1 MAGLAECGW
10 GGASVVIPL
19 TLNVRNFMS
28 YTDVHEPLRFEGIHV
43 AVLTGDN
50 GNGKSALLDAITWA
64 LWGRARA
71 RSVDEL
77 IHSGASEM
85 EVEFEFELDDHQ
97 YRVIRKR
104 QRRGKSGYSDLQ
116 FAVLGE
122 GGYKALT
129 EGSLGETERLIERT
143 LRMSYETFTNSSFI
157 QQGRADSFTTNSP
170 AERKRILAEILE
182 LGYYDELEARAKERF
197 KAREAQ
203 LADERRLEEGW
214 SQEIARRPEYQAD
227 VDRLRVEL
235 STLEAQ
241 LSELE
246 EQVSLTRERV
256 AQLESLYRQ
265 VEEAEARLKRFQE
278 DRQRVGS
285 TMRERQGLR
294 QQAREVLVRGAEVE
308 RAAAE
313 LDHVRRD
320 LDQATQKQTAF
331 LPLERAREAALRT
344 LAAEQARLEGEVVQ
358 RERRLIELRQASA
371 RLPALLLELR
381 RVQQE
386 ATTLTQVETQ
396 HEQLQRLVG
405 QLREESAEKRTVNVQ
420 LKKDMLDL
428 RAQLNQLEQLSTCPT
443 CRREMDAP
451 HKHTLQQEFAVQG
464 RQLRDDFRAHEASYR
479 AVDEK
484 VARHEAKLAQ
494 LSHAL
499 QSREPTH
506 RLLAQVES
514 LITQAEDARRQ
525 LGTLERELVERQQL
539 LACNGFAPQA
549 RQQLAQLEQQ
559 IAALAYEPSRHAQ
572 LRARAAE
579 LVGVDLERQLLE
591 QARLSVEHLDA
602 QIAELE
608 ANLNRLQEEC
618 AADEQTI
625 ALLRLQTQSLPGER
639 TRLTQIG
646 GKAAEVRR
654 GRDETRDQCLYAQT
668 KLDNCAFLERKQRES
683 LGRQDALRREQ
694 SIFGDLAYAFGR
706 RGVQA
711 MIIET
716 AIPEIEEEANRILS
730 RMTGGRMHV
739 KFETQR
745 DVRSGVGTIET
756 LDIKISD
763 ELGTRSYE
771 MFSGGEGFRVNFAI
785 RIALSRLLVHRA
797 GTRLQTLVVD
807 EGFGSQD
814 QDGRERIVEAIQA
827 IESEFEKILIIT
839 HLDDLRERFPVR
851 IEVSK
856 TPQGSTY
863 VLR

>member
-1 MAGLAECGW
+1 M
-10 GGASVVIPL
+10 IPL

-50 GNGKSALLDAITWA
+50 GNGKSALLDAMTWA

-71 RSVDEL
+71 RAVDEL

-85 EVEFEFELDDHQ
+85 EVEFEFELDQHQ

-116 FAVLGE
+116 FAVLAD
-122 GGYKALT
+122 GGYKVLT
-129 EGSLGETERLIERT
+129 EGSVGETERLIERT

-214 SQEIARRPEYQAD
+214 SQEIARRPTYQAD
-227 VDRLRVEL
+227 VDRLRAEL
-235 STLEAQ
+235 LLLEAH
-241 LSELE
+241 LSELD
-246 EQVSLTRERV
+246 EQVSSTRERV
-256 AQLESLYRQ
+256 AQLESLQQQ
-265 VEEAEARLKRFQE
+265 VEEAEARLKRFQD
-278 DRQRVGS
+278 DRLRVGA
-285 TMRERQGLR
+285 TLRERQDLR
-294 QQAREVLVRGAEVE
+294 HQAQAVLDRSAEVE

-313 LDHVRRD
+313 LDRVRGELELTTR
-320 LDQATQKQTAF
+320 KQTAF

-344 LAAEQARLEGEVVQ
+344 LAAEQARLEGEVSQ
-358 RERRLIELRQASA
+358 RERRLAELRQAGA
-371 RLPALLLELR
+371 RLPALQIDLR
-381 RVQQE
+381 RVQQD
-386 ATTLTQVETQ
+386 AASLSQVEIQ

-405 QLREESAEKRTVNVQ
+405 QLREDSAEKRTVNAQ
-420 LKKDMLDL
+420 LKKEMLDL
-428 RAQLNQLEQLSTCPT
+428 RAQLTELEQLSTCPT
-443 CRREMDAP
+443 CRRVMDAR
-451 HKHTLQQEFAVQG
+451 HKQTLHAEFAAQG
-464 RQLRDDFRAHEASYR
+464 TRLRDEFRSHEINYRVLDETVAHHA
-479 AVDEK
+479 
-484 VARHEAKLAQ
+484 AKLAELRQ
-494 LSHAL
+494 AL
-499 QSREPTH
+499 QEREATH
-506 RLLAQVES
+506 RRLAQAET
-514 LITQAEDARRQ
+514 LIGQAEDAQ
-525 LGTLERELVERQQL
+525 RELGALAPELAERQRL
-539 LACNGFAPQA
+539 LANHGFAPQA
-549 RQQLAQLEQQ
+549 RQQLGQLEKQ
-559 IAALAYEPSRHAQ
+559 IAGLSYDPACHAQ
-572 LRARAAE
+572 LRARATE
-579 LVGVDLERQLLE
+579 LAGVDMERKLLE
-591 QARLSVEHLDA
+591 QARLSTEHLDA

-608 ANLNRLQEEC
+608 ANLKRLVEEC
-618 AADEQTI
+618 AVDERGINQ
-625 ALLRLQTQSLPGER
+625 LRLQTQSLPAER
-639 TRLTQIG
+639 KRLTETTRE
-646 GKAAEVRR
+646 AADVRR
-654 GRDETRDQCLYAQT
+654 TRDETRDQCLFAQT
-668 KLDNCAFLERKQRES
+668 RLDNCAFLERKQRES
-683 LGRQDALRREQ
+683 LTRQDVLRREQ
-694 SIFGDLAYAFGR
+694 SIYGDLAYAFGR

-730 RMTGGRMHV
+730 RMTDGRMHV

-827 IESEFEKILIIT
+827 IEAEFEKILIIT

>member
-1 MAGLAECGW
+1 
-10 GGASVVIPL
+10 VIPL

-28 YTDVHEPLRFEGIHV
+28 YTDVHEPLNFEGIHV

-50 GNGKSALLDAITWA
+50 GNGKSALFDAMTWA
-64 LWGRARA
+64 LWGRARTRA
-71 RSVDEL
+71 VDEL

-85 EVEFEFELDDHQ
+85 EVEFEFALDDHQ

-116 FAVLGE
+116 FAVLAD

-129 EGSLGETERLIERT
+129 EGTLGETERLIERT
-143 LRMSYETFTNSSFI
+143 LRMSFETFTNSSFI

-203 LADERRLEEGW
+203 LADERRQEEGW
-214 SQEIARRPEYQAD
+214 SHEIARRPEYQAD

-235 STLEAQ
+235 TTLEAH
-241 LSELE
+241 LAELD
-246 EQVSLTRERV
+246 EQVALVRERV
-256 AQLESLYRQ
+256 TQLDSLQQQ
-265 VEEAEARLKRFQE
+265 VDEAEARLKRFQD
-278 DRQRVGS
+278 DRARTGS
-285 TMRERQGLR
+285 TLQERRALRE
-294 QQAREVLVRGAEVE
+294 QAQAVLVRAADVE
-308 RAAAE
+308 RAAGE
-313 LDHVRRD
+313 LDRVRRD
-320 LDQATQKQTAF
+320 LELATHQQTTF
-331 LPLERAREAALRT
+331 LPLERAREAAMRT

-358 RERRLIELRQASA
+358 RERRLVELRQASS
-371 RLPALLLELR
+371 RLPALQVEQR
-381 RVQQE
+381 RVQQDALGLAAVQKE
-386 ATTLTQVETQ
+386 
-396 HEQLQRLVG
+396 HDQLQNLVG
-405 QLREESAEKRTVNVQ
+405 QSREEAAEKRTVNSQ
-420 LKKDMLDL
+420 LKKDMFDL
-428 RAQLNQLEQLSTCPT
+428 RSQLDELEKLSTCPT
-443 CRREMDAP
+443 CRRAMDAD
-451 HKHTLQQEFAVQG
+451 HKRTLRDEFAVQG
-464 RQLRDDFRAHEASYR
+464 TRLRDEFRSHEANYR
-479 AVDEK
+479 VLDENVK
-484 VARHEAKLAQ
+484 LAEAKLAE
-494 LSHAL
+494 LNLAL
-499 QSREPTH
+499 REREDIH
-506 RLLAQVES
+506 RRLAQADS
-514 LITQAEDARRQ
+514 LVNQAEDAARQ
-525 LGTLERELVERQQL
+525 RGALASELAERQRL
-539 LACNGFAPQA
+539 LAEAGFAPQA
-549 RQQLAQLEQQ
+549 RSQLAQVEKQ
-559 IAALAYEPSRHAQ
+559 IAALAYDAGRHAQ

-579 LVGVDLERQLLE
+579 LVGVDAERQLLD
-591 QARLSVEHLDA
+591 QARLSAEHLDA
-602 QIAELE
+602 QIVELE
-608 ANLNRLQEEC
+608 ANMKRLEEEC
-618 AADEQTI
+618 AADEQRC
-625 ALLRLQTQSLPGER
+625 AQLRLQTQSLPAER
-639 TRLTQIG
+639 QRLAQVSAQ
-646 GKAAEVRR
+646 AADVRR
-654 GRDETRDQCLYAQT
+654 TRDETRDQCLYAQT

-683 LGRQDALRREQ
+683 LARQDGLRREQ
-694 SIFGDLAYAFGR
+694 SIYGDLAYAFGR

-730 RMTGGRMHV
+730 RMTDGRMHV

-785 RIALSRLLVHRA
+785 RIALSRLLAHRA

-814 QDGRERIVEAIQA
+814 QDGRERMVEALQA
-827 IESEFEKILIIT
+827 IESEFEKVLIIT

-856 TPQGSTY
+856 TPAGSTY

>member
-1 MAGLAECGW
+1 
-10 GGASVVIPL
+10 VIPL

-50 GNGKSALLDAITWA
+50 GNGKSALLDAMTWA

-71 RSVDEL
+71 RAVDEL

-85 EVEFEFELDDHQ
+85 EVEFEFALDENQ

-116 FAVLGE
+116 FAVLAD

-129 EGSLGETERLIERT
+129 EGSVGETERLIERT

-170 AERKRILAEILE
+170 AERKRVLAEILE
-182 LGYYDELEARAKERF
+182 LGYYDDLEARAKERF

-235 STLEAQ
+235 VRLEAD
-241 LSELE
+241 LVELDE
-246 EQVSLTRERV
+246 RVALLRERV
-256 AQLESLYRQ
+256 TQLEALQQQ
-265 VEEAEARLKRFQE
+265 VDETEARLKRFHE
-278 DRQRVGS
+278 DSARVGS
-285 TMRERQGLR
+285 TLQERQGLR
-294 QQAREVLVRGAEVE
+294 LEVQAVLARATEVE

-313 LDHVRRD
+313 LDKVRHD
-320 LDQATQKQTAF
+320 LEQATRKQGEF

-358 RERRLIELRQASA
+358 RERRLVELRTAGA
-371 RLPALLLELR
+371 KLPALLVELR
-381 RVQQE
+381 RVQHE
-386 ATTLTQVETQ
+386 AVSLARVEAE
-396 HEQLQRLVG
+396 HEQLLKLVG
-405 QLREESAEKRTVNVQ
+405 QSREEAAEKRTVNAQ
-420 LKKDMLDL
+420 LKKDMFDL
-428 RAQLNQLEQLSTCPT
+428 RAQLDELDKLSTCPT
-443 CRREMDAP
+443 CRRAMDAH
-451 HKHTLQQEFAVQG
+451 HKQTLHAEFAVQG
-464 RQLRDDFRAHEASYR
+464 TRLRDEFRTHEANY
-479 AVDEK
+479 K
-484 VARHEAKLAQ
+484 VLDVQVKLAEAKLAE
-494 LSHAL
+494 LSQGL
-499 QSREPTH
+499 REREATH
-506 RLLAQVES
+506 RRLAQAES
-514 LITQAEDARRQ
+514 LMTQAEEAQRQ
-525 LGTLERELVERQQL
+525 LATLEPELAERQRL
-539 LACNGFAPQA
+539 LKTNGYAPHA
-549 RQQLAQLEQQ
+549 RQQREQLEKQ
-559 IAALAYEPSRHAQ
+559 IASLAYEPSRHAE

-579 LVGVDLERQLLE
+579 LMGVDAERQLLD
-591 QARLSVEHLDA
+591 QARLSAGHLDA

-608 ANLNRLQEEC
+608 ASLKRLQEEC
-618 AADEQTI
+618 SADEERCKQ
-625 ALLRLQTQSLPGER
+625 LRLQTASLPAER
-639 TRLTQIG
+639 QRL
-646 GKAAEVRR
+646 AEVSTQASDVHRT
-654 GRDETRDQCLYAQT
+654 RDETRDQCLYAQT

-683 LGRQDALRREQ
+683 LVRQDGLRREQ
-694 SIFGDLAYAFGR
+694 SIYGDLAYAFGR

-730 RMTGGRMHV
+730 RMTDGRMHV

-785 RIALSRLLVHRA
+785 RIALSRLLAHRA

-814 QDGRERIVEAIQA
+814 QDGRERMVEALQA
-827 IESEFEKILIIT
+827 IEAEFEKILVIT
-839 HLDDLRERFPVR
+839 HLDDLRDRFPVR